1 MAVRNHS
8 GSSSDAFY
16 GTARASD
23 FIALLKPRV
32 MTLVVFSA
40 LCGIVIAPVALH
52 PFLVLV
58 TLIATALAS
67 GGAACFNMWYD
78 RDIDALMA
86 RTANRPIV
94 RGVVS
99 PSSALGFSVMLS
111 VGSVTLM
118 ALALNAAAAM
128 MLAVSIIYY
137 TVIYTAW
144 LKRLT
149 SQNIVIGGAAGA
161 FPPLVGYM
169 AAAPFEMNWYPWVLF
184 AIIFLWTPPHFWSLA
199 MLRQKDYA
207 AADVPMLPVQKG
219 NDATTRAMLMYTL
232 LLWGVSLIP
241 AIAGWTGMIYGTSAF
256 ILGGWFL
263 SSVGRLY
270 RQPTDAIM
278 RQCFRDSVI
287 YLFALLTFI
296 MMDELLSV

>member
-1 MAVRNHS
+1 MAARNHRNAS
-8 GSSSDAFY
+8 AFY
-16 GTARASD
+16 GGARAED
-23 FIALLKPRV
+23 YITLLKPRV
-32 MTLVVFSA
+32 MALVVFSA

-78 RDIDALMA
+78 RDIDALMT
-86 RTANRPIV
+86 RTADRPIV

-99 PSSALGFSVMLS
+99 PSSALAFSIMLS

-118 ALALNAAAAM
+118 ALALNASAA
-128 MLAVSIIYY
+128 LVLLGSIFYY
-137 TVIYTAW
+137 TFVYTFW

-169 AAAPFEMNWYPWVLF
+169 AAAPDQMTLYPWVLF

-207 AADVPMLPVQKG
+207 AARVPMLPVQKG
-219 NDATTRAMLMYTL
+219 NDVTIRAMLMYTL

-241 AIAGWTGMIYGTSAF
+241 AVAGWTGMLYGVSAF
-256 ILGGWFL
+256 LLGGWFL
-263 SSVGRLY
+263 SSVVRLY
-270 RQPTDAIM
+270 RQPIDAIM
-278 RQCFRDSVI
+278 LRCFRDSVI
-287 YLFALLTFI
+287 YLFALLTFL
-296 MMDELLSV
+296 MMDELVQV

>member
-1 MAVRNHS
+1 MAARNHS
-8 GSSSDAFY
+8 SASAFY
-16 GTARASD
+16 GGARAED
-23 FIALLKPRV
+23 YITLLKPRV
-32 MTLVVFSA
+32 MALVVFSA

-52 PFLVLV
+52 PFLALV

-78 RDIDALMA
+78 RDIDALMT
-86 RTANRPIV
+86 RTADRPIV

-99 PSSALGFSVMLS
+99 PSSALAFSIMLS

-118 ALALNAAAAM
+118 ALALNVSAA
-128 MLAVSIIYY
+128 LVLLGSIFYY
-137 TVIYTAW
+137 TFIYTFW

-169 AAAPFEMNWYPWVLF
+169 AAAPDQMTWYPWVLF

-199 MLRQKDYA
+199 MLRKKDYA
-207 AADVPMLPVQKG
+207 AARVPMLPVQKG
-219 NDATTRAMLMYTL
+219 NDATVRAMLMYTL
-232 LLWGVSLIP
+232 LLWGVSLVP
-241 AIAGWTGMIYGTSAF
+241 AIQGWTGMLYGASAF
-256 ILGGWFL
+256 LLGGWFL
-263 SSVGRLY
+263 SSVVRLY

-278 RQCFRDSVI
+278 LRCFRDSVI
-287 YLFALLTFI
+287 YLFALLTFL

>member
-1 MAVRNHS
+1 MAARNHRNAS
-8 GSSSDAFY
+8 AFY
-16 GTARASD
+16 GGARAED
-23 FIALLKPRV
+23 YITLLKPRV
-32 MTLVVFSA
+32 MALVVFSA

-78 RDIDALMA
+78 RDIDALMT
-86 RTANRPIV
+86 RTADRPIV

-99 PSSALGFSVMLS
+99 PSSALAFSIMLS

-118 ALALNAAAAM
+118 ALALNASAA
-128 MLAVSIIYY
+128 LVLLGSIFYY
-137 TVIYTAW
+137 TFIYTFW

-169 AAAPFEMNWYPWVLF
+169 AAAPDQMTLYPWVLF

-207 AADVPMLPVQKG
+207 AARVPMLPVQKG
-219 NDATTRAMLMYTL
+219 NDVTIRAMLMYTL

-241 AIAGWTGMIYGTSAF
+241 AVAGWTGTLYGVSAF
-256 ILGGWFL
+256 LLGGWFL
-263 SSVGRLY
+263 SSVVRLY
-270 RQPTDAIM
+270 RQPIDAIM
-278 RQCFRDSVI
+278 LRCFRDSVI
-287 YLFALLTFI
+287 YLFALLTFL
-296 MMDELLSV
+296 MMDELVQV

>member
-1 MAVRNHS
+1 MAARNHS
-8 GSSSDAFY
+8 SDSSDAL
-16 GTARASD
+16 GGARASD
-23 FIALLKPRV
+23 FITLLKPRV

-86 RTANRPIV
+86 RTADRPIV

-111 VGSVTLM
+111 VGSVMLM
-118 ALALNAAAAM
+118 ALALNISAA
-128 MLAVSIIYY
+128 LVLLGSIFYYAFIY
-137 TVIYTAW
+137 TVC

-169 AAAPFEMNWYPWVLF
+169 AAAPDQMTAYPWVLF

-207 AADVPMLPVQKG
+207 AARVPMLPVQKG
-219 NDATTRAMLMYTL
+219 NDVTIRAMLMYTL
-232 LLWGVSLIP
+232 LLWSVSLIP
-241 AIAGWTGMIYGTSAF
+241 AMAGWTGMLYGTSAF
-256 ILGGWFL
+256 LLGGWFGA
-263 SSVGRLY
+263 SVWHLY
-270 RQPTDAIM
+270 RQPTDAAM
-278 RQCFRDSVI
+278 RRCFRDSVI
-287 YLFALLTFI
+287 YLFALFTFL
-296 MMDELLSV
+296 MMDELLQV